1 MEDARTENKAGKKL
15 LKGVTI
21 LAVAGIVCKGLGAIF
36 RIPLTNLI
44 GAEGMSYYGA
54 AYPVYSFFL
63 TLSAAGFP
71 VAISRM
77 VSERTALG
85 DHRNAYRTYKLS
97 FYVMLIIGII
107 SFSCCFFGSGLIAT
121 RSGNPGAKLSL
132 MAIAP
137 ALLFAP
143 IVSSYRGYYQG
154 RQNMFPTAI
163 SEVVEQLIRVG
174 VGLTLSFIL
183 AKTSL
188 EYAAAGATFGASAGL
203 MLATLVLVFLF
214 AKNKKNRQ
222 KLIGESITRYES
234 DKSIIKEMFKIAIPI
249 TIGSTIMPLMM
260 VIDLSIVMN
269 RLQATGWSLAMSKT
283 LYGLISGFCDPLVN
297 MPIVFV
303 DAIAISLLPAVTE
316 AFALNRKAELE
327 ENVRAGM
334 KTMMIIAFPCATG
347 LIILARPI
355 LYMLYPLRLEEAE
368 MAVSIL
374 QILSI
379 GIVTLSVMRTL
390 SSSLQGIGKVNLPV
404 INLFIGALVKIAITY
419 VLVGIPSL
427 NVNGAAIGSVMAYLT
442 AAVLNYIALR
452 KYANIRFKLVD
463 VFLKPLLSS
472 LIMGVA
478 TIGVYWIVNRLIDS
492 SSIAALLSIAVSVAV
507 YFVAIFVTG
516 TMSRE
521 EALLLPAG
529 SKIVRISDRL
539 HLTSSATPE
548 GKHFKQS

>member
-1 MEDARTENKAGKKL
+1 MEEARNKSTAGKKL

-21 LAVAGIVCKGLGAIF
+21 LAVAGIVCKALGAIF

-63 TLSAAGFP
+63 TLSTAGFP

-77 VSERTALG
+77 VSERTAHG
-85 DHRNAYRTYKLS
+85 DHRNAYKTYRLS
-97 FYVMLIIGII
+97 FYVMLILGVI
-107 SFSCCFFGSGLIAT
+107 SFFCCFFGAGLIAEK
-121 RSGNPGAKLSL
+121 SGNPGAKLSL

-143 IVSSYRGYYQG
+143 IASSYRGYYQG
-154 RQNMFPTAI
+154 QQNMIPTAL
-163 SEVVEQLIRVG
+163 SEIVEQLFRVG

-183 AKTSL
+183 AKKSL

-203 MLATLVLVFLF
+203 MLATIVLVILF
-214 AKNKKNRQ
+214 ARAKKNRQ
-222 KLIGESITRYES
+222 KLFEESVTRTES
-234 DKSIIKEMFKIAIPI
+234 NNSIVKELFKIAIPI

-260 VIDLSIVMN
+260 LIDLSIVMN
-269 RLQATGWSLAMSKT
+269 RLQATGWSHAMSKT

-316 AFALNRKAELE
+316 AFALNRKADLE
-327 ENVRAGM
+327 HNVRTGM
-334 KTMMIIAFPCATG
+334 KTMMVIAFPCAVG
-347 LIILARPI
+347 LIVLAKPI
-355 LYMLYPLRLEEAE
+355 LYMLYPLRLDEADL
-368 MAVSIL
+368 AVSIL
-374 QILSI
+374 QILSV

-419 VLVGIPSL
+419 VLVGIPSI
-427 NVNGAAIGSVMAYLT
+427 NVNGAAVGSVVAYLT
-442 AAVLNYIALR
+442 AAVLNYIALK
-452 KYANIRFKLVD
+452 KYAGVRFDGVA

-478 TIGVYWIVNRLIDS
+478 TFGVYWLMNKLTASNALSALI
-492 SSIAALLSIAVSVAV
+492 SIAVSVAV
-507 YFVAIFVTG
+507 YFVVVFLTR
-516 TMSRE
+516 TLTRD
-521 EALLLPAG
+521 EAMLLPG
-529 SKIVRISDRL
+529 GDKLVRISDKL
-539 HLTSSATPE
+539 HLTSN
-548 GKHFKQS
+548 